1 MLRID
6 SLIPT
11 ATSLEDPFAD
21 PTPSVFQSLVPV
33 IVIDNTPLPSIAM
46 IAVKIYVFG
55 GLGFIIGVVLVAI
68 AYWIWVVV
76 IKREYAD
83 SPPWLDLHPEVRL
96 PILLFSTALSH
107 VQIADERKGEVE
119 GSTAQSPE
127 SGKRSKEED
136 TRGGEMG

>member
-1 MLRID
+1 MLRLE

-21 PTPSVFQSLVPV
+21 PTPSVFESIIPV
-33 IVIDNTPLPSIAM
+33 VIIDNTPLPSIAM

-55 GLGFIIGVVLVAI
+55 GLAFMIGVVLAAI

-76 IKREYAD
+76 IKGEYAD

-96 PILLFSTALSH
+96 LFLLSFECVCLMF
-107 VQIADERKGEVE
+107 K
-119 GSTAQSPE
+119 
-127 SGKRSKEED
+127 
-136 TRGGEMG
+136 